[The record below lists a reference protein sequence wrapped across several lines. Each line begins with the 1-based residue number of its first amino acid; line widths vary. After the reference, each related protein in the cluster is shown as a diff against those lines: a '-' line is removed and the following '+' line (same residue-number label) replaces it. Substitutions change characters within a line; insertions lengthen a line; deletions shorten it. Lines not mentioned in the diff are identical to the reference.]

1 MQKLPRSRNYCGIG
15 IGVVGAEKAICGI
28 GIGVVGAEKAICGI
42 GIGVVGAEKA
52 ICGIG
57 IGVVGAAI
65 RAEAAKMSRIAVR
78 ARRMDSFTGGPSFL
92 RIITHD

>member
-1 MQKLPRSRNYCGIG
+1 M
-15 IGVVGAEKAICGI
+15 GAEKATTDFCGI
-28 GIGVVGAEKAICGI
+28 GSGVIGAEKATTDFCGI
-42 GIGVVGAEKA
+42 GSGVMGAEKA
-52 ICGIG
+52 TTDFCGIG

-92 RIITHD
+92 RIIAHD